1 MSTINADTHLFGSRR
16 GYECLGKAPGVT
28 AAEDRALSEFGFGQS
43 SDDRFLKGLV
53 GAPTAYARA
62 LPGGR
67 MGITRVLAGPL
78 DDSGRP
84 TLERRTIVVSVREY
98 LVLRRGM
105 RQLLADNRVWAAGEF
120 GAGRRISVPVPAGAA
135 ERPSEQVWRV
145 FDAWFSARERPPHGV
160 VVGATDQ
167 SASEILDTLAC
178 LADADAADFSW
189 GVRLLS
195 PITWVDVMSISQFG
209 AMDGRRQVFGVSR
222 SSCVNP
228 AVESARRGSPG
239 RLPALNELRG
249 IAVSGADEPSAPRR
263 PSVPRRPAA
272 TSQPTQP
279 RAPAKVVLWVA
290 ACTIALALGVIGLI
304 VFRGGSGSPGSGE
317 GFASNGGNSGLL
329 GQTGSLSTSSTDALK
344 PGPPTSGESADK
356 SSQAP
361 DAPAKGTTS
370 QPARK
375 GEDADKNVDEP
386 KQDDARVDP
395 PKSDAPATPEPP
407 AGAKGTPVPAVTPV
421 PAPQPPHG
429 QGGAGDSTTSTPEPA
444 PAAPAAPA
452 GTANVSRPSLSL
464 SESDKRQ
471 VDNAIEWHARV
482 LDVIKVIETVKSLD
496 AYVASKSDT
505 FRKKHETQCDEM
517 KDFLT
522 RCDSDLFG
530 CIECGKALASPIGQ
544 ICPIE
549 NKDAGT
555 VEKREVSKYWRQLLK
570 DAQAL
575 TAESPDSDQLSVAVR
590 MLKLALFVDVQTRV
604 SRSAEQEP
612 KGLHTSLG
620 KRLEPILRWPGWDKA
635 CPLPLHSS
643 VEDLFGPLGKKFP
656 EMPKGSFFDSVGRR
670 WNSWKSWGLSDEE
683 WSDWASLLRKAK
695 SAKEVSG
702 HDVLNALEGLP
713 PFSVREQLAEIETVK
728 RKLNG

>member
-53 GAPTAYARA
+53 GSPTAYARA

-105 RQLLADNRVWAAGEF
+105 RQLLADNRIWAAGEF
-120 GAGRRISVPVPAGAA
+120 GAGRRISVPVPAGTA

-249 IAVSGADEPSAPRR
+249 IAVSGTDEPSAPRR

-272 TSQPTQP
+272 ISQPTQP
-279 RAPAKVVLWVA
+279 RAPAKVVVWVA

-317 GFASNGGNSGLL
+317 GFASNGGNSGPL

-344 PGPPTSGESADK
+344 SGQPTSGESADK
-356 SSQAP
+356 SLQVP
-361 DAPAKGTTS
+361 DAPDKGTTS

-375 GEDADKNVDEP
+375 GEDAVRVADES

-407 AGAKGTPVPAVTPV
+407 AEAKGTPAPAVTPE
-421 PAPQPPHG
+421 PAPQPPDG
-429 QGGAGDSTTSTPEPA
+429 KGGAGVPTTVTPEPA
-444 PAAPAAPA
+444 PAAPAETPKVALRPLEIP
-452 GTANVSRPSLSL
+452 TEVSHQIR
-464 SESDKRQ
+464 E
-471 VDNAIEWHARV
+471 ACEAHARIV
-482 LDVIKVIETVKSLD
+482 E
-496 AYVASKSDT
+496 A
-505 FRKKHETQCDEM
+505 
-517 KDFLT
+517 LT
-522 RCDSDLFG
+522 
-530 CIECGKALASPIGQ
+530 
-544 ICPIE
+544 
-549 NKDAGT
+549 
-555 VEKREVSKYWRQLLK
+555 LLK
-570 DAQAL
+570 KQ
-575 TAESPDSDQLSVAVR
+575 
-590 MLKLALFVDVQTRV
+590 
-604 SRSAEQEP
+604 SRS
-612 KGLHTSLG
+612 T
-620 KRLEPILRWPGWDKA
+620 KRLAIK
-635 CPLPLHSS
+635 
-643 VEDLFGPLGKKFP
+643 
-656 EMPKGSFFDSVGRR
+656 RR
-670 WNSWKSWGLSDEE
+670 
-683 WSDWASLLRKAK
+683 LLRGKTYRTNSIAK
-695 SAKEVSG
+695 M
-702 HDVLNALEGLP
+702 
-713 PFSVREQLAEIETVK
+713 
-728 RKLNG
+728 